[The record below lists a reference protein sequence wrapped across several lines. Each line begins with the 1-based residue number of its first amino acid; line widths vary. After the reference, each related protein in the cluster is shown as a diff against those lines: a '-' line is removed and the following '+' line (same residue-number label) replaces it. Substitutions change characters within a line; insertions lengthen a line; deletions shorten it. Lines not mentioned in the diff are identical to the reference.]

1 MTSAIAALAIVSS
14 YLYSGFPF
22 DNLCAED
29 RSHAAYYGSWKV
41 TNGEGQDS
49 TAVIE
54 PGMRSYHFCNQF
66 LGPGNNFAF
75 PALPEAQPE
84 GSDWMTD
91 EQEQLTGIYGWVSVG
106 VLGLV
111 GLVFIY
117 RVLRTVQDLF
127 FASYKVSKIFSL
139 PFLVFLIPFTKNYHD
154 NFDSP
159 METFRDNHLVK
170 LRLFH
175 RIYLR

>member
-22 DNLCAED
+22 DNLCASD
-29 RSHAAYYGSWKV
+29 VSHSAYYGSWKV

-49 TAVIE
+49 AALVE

-66 LGPGNNFAF
+66 LGIGSSFTF
-75 PALPEAQPE
+75 PALPDAQSAGFE
-84 GSDWMTD
+84 WMTD

-111 GLVFIY
+111 GLVFLY
-117 RVLRTVQDLF
+117 RILRSLQDLF
-127 FASYKVSKIFSL
+127 IASYKVSGVYGIL
-139 PFLVFLIPFTKNYHD
+139 QQL
-154 NFDSP
+154 SP
-159 METFRDNHLVK
+159 IV
-170 LRLFH
+170 
-175 RIYLR
+175 